1 MIPGDATVTVA
12 NIMAS
17 EFLFRLAIV
26 ATLLSQVFLV
36 FFGLTLFQ
44 LFKEIHRILAT
55 VLFVSILMT
64 AGIAIVNQLNNF
76 GALLVLS
83 GADYLKAFTAEQL
96 KAMAFLF
103 MRLAGAGQGLLE
115 IFWTPYFF
123 AFGLLA
129 IKSKYLPKVLGILL
143 IIMSITYGLNIYTK
157 FLIPTFHPLMFTRMA
172 IGFGALGGLP
182 MMLWLLIMGARVEAS
197 DRRAA

>member
-1 MIPGDATVTVA
+1 MVPGDATATVA

-26 ATLLSQVFLV
+26 ATLISQVFLV

-44 LFKEIHRILAT
+44 LFKEIHRIMAT

-96 KAMAFLF
+96 KAIAFLF
-103 MRLAGAGQGLLE
+103 MRLAGSGQALLE

-143 IIMSITYGLNIYTK
+143 IIMSITYALNIYTK
-157 FLIPTFHPLMFTRMA
+157 FLIPAFHPLMFTRMA

-182 MMLWLLIMGARVEAS
+182 MMLWLLIKGARVEGS
-197 DRRAA
+197 GQRAA